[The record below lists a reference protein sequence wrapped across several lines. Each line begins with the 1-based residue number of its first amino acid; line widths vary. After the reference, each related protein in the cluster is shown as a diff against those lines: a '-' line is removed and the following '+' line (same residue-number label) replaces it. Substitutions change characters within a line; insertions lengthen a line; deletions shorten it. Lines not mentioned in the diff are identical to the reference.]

1 MLSKHVRALLR
12 ILTGNLDAL
21 YAWGLGLTNVIC
33 IIAGVGTYSLWVQL
47 LLLSVKIILE
57 LMHAYQEVVVQWFAY
72 VPYAIFKETDR
83 VYTVY
88 KDTKQLSCTTLM
100 KSLALQ
106 LFALDTLD
114 VTVPCVK
121 LLYRWGI
128 QLHFLFW
135 LSVTVVHVLP
145 FVICSCL
152 HVPSEKE
159 NYALI
164 KLKHEQC
171 MEQMTMPSM
180 SALAVVA
187 NFKPQLQVSLRLVF
201 VILLLQFIVLIADLT
216 LLSAVKQRRRSL
228 WTSLQ
233 HLFWNTRFRR
243 QRNSCTWTDIMTDIM
258 ILVLS
263 ILHLDCLT
271 DFKPLVVK
279 MHTFLILCFQN
290 MCLVVLTLGVHG
302 YLERTVVFQHF
313 FMLFVIFCLQVH
325 IEDPKRSPVRKLLI
339 VVFGK
344 MLFPRNFCPTASTIF
359 AKVPVNTTVEM
370 MTFEKIDDDSRLAL
384 TCAGFLPGICTDA
397 NKNIHGNIR
406 LAIDFCVF
414 MSFFIHIVLAN
425 ENKRKTPQAS
435 PISITVRKVAHM
447 WSNDLYKTL
456 CQSSSTAQTE
466 EKRTLY
472 STFQHWKICA
482 KSQVFQKIDTMKLE
496 SKVSD
501 ANLNK
506 IENDILLCQNLYMC
520 MSMLDRLV
528 KHM

>member
-290 MCLVVLTLGVHG
+290 MCLVVLTLGVH
-302 YLERTVVFQHF
+302 
-313 FMLFVIFCLQVH
+313 
-325 IEDPKRSPVRKLLI
+325 
-339 VVFGK
+339 
-344 MLFPRNFCPTASTIF
+344 
-359 AKVPVNTTVEM
+359 VEM

-384 TCAGFLPGICTDA
+384 TCAVFLPGICTDA

-456 CQSSSTAQTE
+456 CQSRSTAQTE

-501 ANLNK
+501 TNLNK